1 MFCNAFPGYKLYHV
15 SRDNRTGGG
24 VAAYIKNCYNV
35 TLLSDLDKY
44 DTFEHVTFKINSI
57 SKNTDVIISVIYRP
71 PNTSL
76 ASFNTDFFQF
86 LEQLNYYS
94 NKNTNFLLAGDFNIN
109 ILNQAENLTVKF
121 LDNMYANNLIPT
133 INLPTRIPDYT
144 ATLIDNIYT
153 TYKNITNASIIYCDI
168 TDHLPIILAL
178 KINKFHVINNRS
190 RFFVI

>member
-1 MFCNAFPGYKLYHV
+1 M
-15 SRDNRTGGG
+15 
-24 VAAYIKNCYNV
+24 
-35 TLLSDLDKY
+35 
-44 DTFEHVTFKINSI
+44 
-57 SKNTDVIISVIYRP
+57 IYRP

-133 INLPTRIPDYT
+133 INLPTRITDHT

-153 TYKNITNASIIYCDI
+153 TYRNITNSSIIYCDI

-178 KINKFHVINNRS
+178 KINKFHVINNKS
-190 RFFVI
+190 RFFRNMNANNIAELNNVLQTTDWSPVINDPSLDSA